1 MVNCFHIYERQR
13 PKINVNSLDP
23 GICCC
28 QTRYYRKRQERNSSW
43 VDPADKIC
51 GHCFRRNRLD
61 NLQSLAEKTIFF
73 SAGCSGKLQICTL
86 AYHDLENDGLTP
98 VLAQFLV
105 DHILDNTSKVKKKP
119 FGVQLKFLAQFYSK
133 KGRQRRKGVSVQDY
147 RNELQV
153 NARLQST
160 DKWSLH
166 QETQL

>member
-105 DHILDNTSKVKKKP
+105 DHILDNTSKVKKKTIWGP
-119 FGVQLKFLAQFYSK
+119 VKVFGAILFEERTSK
-133 KGRQRRKGVSVQDY
+133 EERRFGS
-147 RNELQV
+147 
-153 NARLQST
+153 RLQKRAPS
-160 DKWSLH
+160 
-166 QETQL
+166 